1 MKTAFIS
8 AFPPEK
14 FYTAGDWSSKLEY
27 LSENTGNWVYINSL
41 RKQTNYDIEAWLGD
55 PALTGGDYQA
65 GVMPVSNILRSGYEG
80 TLIWADLIEKTKFPI
95 VPVGMG
101 AQSFHGQTTPREIVK
116 SLKPEVV
123 RAFQRIAYQTHSFG
137 IRGEQTAE
145 CLDLM
150 GIHNYRIIGCPS
162 FYQYQ
167 DGSFRKR
174 KKPSGDRV
182 VFSLQTA
189 RKTTGHIFEM
199 GAAAGGQWIMQG
211 RHEGVRYLYSDEKVS
226 DKFVKEKLFLDKKGA
241 EVNDFIKSN
250 AHIFFTLDEWEKYL
264 ADGRFT
270 FSFGMRFHGNMLA
283 HLAGV
288 PTVWIG
294 HDLRTKELVS
304 AMKLPNVTLEEYRDI
319 SDIDELMARCDYRDT
334 EKNYF
339 YLCEEYVRFLEEN
352 NIAHKF
358 ELHREKTNE

>member
-41 RKQTNYDIEAWLGD
+41 RKQINYDIEAWLGD

-167 DGSFRKR
+167 DGSFRQR

-199 GAAAGGQWIMQG
+199 GAAAGGLC
-211 RHEGVRYLYSDEKVS
+211 R
-226 DKFVKEKLFLDKKGA
+226 
-241 EVNDFIKSN
+241 
-250 AHIFFTLDEWEKYL
+250 
-264 ADGRFT
+264 
-270 FSFGMRFHGNMLA
+270 
-283 HLAGV
+283 AG
-288 PTVWIG
+288 TRASGIS
-294 HDLRTKELVS
+294 T
-304 AMKLPNVTLEEYRDI
+304 AMKRYR
-319 SDIDELMARCDYRDT
+319 
-334 EKNYF
+334 
-339 YLCEEYVRFLEEN
+339 
-352 NIAHKF
+352 
-358 ELHREKTNE
+358 TNL